1 MIRLCDRAKGSISA
15 HMETALM
22 TIRTLPLVTLAVSLF
37 LAPTVGLSQES
48 GAIHDRIITFDA
60 EMDIPFEFMSGV
72 NDVGQ
77 ETQMQIDLPKMDR
90 GGLDGAL
97 FVNWVLQGERTPSAY
112 EKARADAE
120 IKFSAIEKMVET
132 YPDRIGLARSADEA
146 EALVADG
153 KHFAVMGMVNA
164 WPLGPDLSLLP
175 DLYDR
180 GLRHIDLNHAG
191 HNQFSD
197 SSRPRA
203 QLNDP
208 PAEHNGLSKL
218 GRQLIR
224 TMNDMGIIVDV
235 SQLTPVAVFQIVELS
250 RAPVIASHSGV
261 KAIIDSPRNLS
272 DAEMIAIKETGG
284 AIGIV
289 AFSNYLRAPM
299 PGQREAF
306 TEIMVTYGTTNV
318 AQIAATFSPEKA
330 EQFKVDYAAYEE
342 AFPPA
347 DVTDYVN
354 AIRYAVDL
362 VGIDHVMISS
372 DMEHGGGVR
381 GWKDASEAGGVTAEL
396 LRQGFSE
403 EQIAKL
409 WWGNFARV
417 WRAVEAAARP

>member
-1 MIRLCDRAKGSISA
+1 MTNLRLKILSTVAALGLISTVSFA
-15 HMETALM
+15 QET
-22 TIRTLPLVTLAVSLF
+22 S
-37 LAPTVGLSQES
+37 
-48 GAIHDRIITFDA
+48 AIHDRLIAFDA
-60 EMDIPFEFMSGV
+60 EMDIPFEFMKGV
-72 NDVGQ
+72 NDVGK
-77 ETQMQIDLPKMDR
+77 ETQMQVDLPKMER

-132 YPDRIGLARSADEA
+132 YPDRIGLARSADES

-153 KHFAVMGMVNA
+153 KLFAVMGMVNA
-164 WPLGPDLSLLP
+164 YPLGPDLSQLP
-175 DLYDR
+175 ALYDR

-208 PAEHNGLSKL
+208 PAEHKGISQL

-235 SQLTPVAVFQIVELS
+235 SQLTPTAVFQIIELS

-272 DAEMIAIKETGG
+272 DSEMIAIKESGG
-284 AIGIV
+284 AVGIV
-289 AFSNYLRAPM
+289 AFSNYLRASL

-306 TEIMVTYGTTNV
+306 TEIMVNYGTTNV
-318 AQIAATFSPEKA
+318 AEIAANFSPEKA
-330 EQFKVDYAAYEE
+330 EQFVADYAAYEK

-347 DVTDYVN
+347 NITDYVN

-362 VGIDHVMISS
+362 IGIEHVMISS
-372 DMEHGGGVR
+372 DMEHGGGVT

-417 WRAVEAAARP
+417 WRAVEAAKRS

>member
-1 MIRLCDRAKGSISA
+1 MITRIISHVA
-15 HMETALM
+15 LTA
-22 TIRTLPLVTLAVSLF
+22 VF
-37 LAPTVGLSQES
+37 LLIATVGFSQD
-48 GAIHDRIITFDA
+48 AKTIHERLITFDA
-60 EMDIPFEFMSGV
+60 EMDIPFEFMSGE
-72 NDVGQ
+72 NDVGN

-97 FVNWVLQGERTPSAY
+97 FVNWVLQGERTPTAY

-120 IKFSAIEKMVET
+120 VKFRAIEKMVET

-175 DLYDR
+175 ALYDR

-191 HNQFSD
+191 HNQFAD

-203 QLNDP
+203 NLGDQP
-208 PAEHNGLSKL
+208 VEHNGLSQL
-218 GRQLIR
+218 GRKLVR
-224 TMNDMGIIVDV
+224 TMNDMGLIVDV
-235 SQLTPVAVFQIVELS
+235 SQLTPAAVFQIIELS

-261 KAIIDSPRNLS
+261 RAIIDTPRNLS
-272 DAEMIAIKETGG
+272 DEEMIAIKSSGG
-284 AIGIV
+284 AVGIV
-289 AFSNYLRAPM
+289 AFSNYLRPAL

-306 TEIMVTYGTTNV
+306 TKIMATYGTTNV
-318 AQIAATFSPEKA
+318 AEIAAAFSPEKA
-330 EQFKVDYAAYEE
+330 EQFKSDYAAYEQ

-347 DVTDYVN
+347 NVTDYVD

-372 DMEHGGGVR
+372 DMEHGGGVD
-381 GWKDASEAGGVTAEL
+381 GWKDAGEAAGVTAEL
-396 LRQGFSE
+396 LRQEFSE
-403 EQIAKL
+403 AQIGKL
-409 WWGNFARV
+409 WWGNFARI
-417 WRAVEAAARP
+417 WREVEASAQP